1 MTTMS
6 LRRPE
11 MASPPLASRR
21 RSRFLFRARVS
32 APSVALENIAEG
44 VVCAS
49 LCFEASERA
58 LP

>member
-1 MTTMS
+1 MS